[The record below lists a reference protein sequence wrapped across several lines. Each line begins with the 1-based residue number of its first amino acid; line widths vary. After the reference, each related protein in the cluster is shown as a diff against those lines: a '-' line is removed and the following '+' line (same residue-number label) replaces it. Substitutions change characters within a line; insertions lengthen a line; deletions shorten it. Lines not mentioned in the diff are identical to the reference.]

1 MKIQNHIFQK
11 RNERAN
17 SKMHNEPQSTTSKK
31 KKKKKKSTVGDKEV
45 NNF

>member
-31 KKKKKKSTVGDKEV
+31 KKKSTVGDKEV